1 DHRTYYYLCL
11 ALLTGAVAV
20 VASLRRSG
28 IGRTI
33 IAVRDNDRSAAS
45 FTVSPALSK
54 LTAFAVAGGLAA
66 LGGALLA
73 GATVQ
78 VSVRAFGPEESLR
91 VVAMTIIGGLGSIT
105 GALLGAVY
113 LLGLPAL
120 IRDSPAVRLLTSGI
134 GLLVLLMYV
143 PHSARD
149 AALRAL
155 DGRLARRDAGP
166 ASAEQPRRSVP
177 VTVGSTTRANV
188 DGPALH
194 VADVVVHFG
203 GVVALDRVTLDVRA
217 GEVVGLIGSNGAGKS
232 TLLNVVSGFIAP
244 DAGTVEVFGTD
255 VTGLAPHHR
264 ARFGMGRVFQDAR

>member
-1 DHRTYYYLCL
+1 
-11 ALLTGAVAV
+11 
-20 VASLRRSG
+20 
-28 IGRTI
+28 
-33 IAVRDNDRSAAS
+33 AS

-143 PHSARD
+143 PGGLVHVLHSARD

-155 DGRLARRDAGP
+155 DGRLALRDAGT

-264 ARFGMGRVFQDAR
+264 ARFGMG